1 MYRRVINM
9 ANTKVTIK
17 VVSKASKLFLVGST
31 KNLGAWDAKKAVE
44 LEYCEKCG
52 AFFTDKL
59 LPAGEVVEFKVLT
72 AKSWDNVEKGAWGE
86 EVANHSFVAEKGL
99 EVVVEVNNFAK

>member
-1 MYRRVINM
+1 M

-17 VVSKASKLFLVGST
+17 VVSNASKLFIVGST

-44 LEYCEKCG
+44 LEYCDKCG

-72 AKSWDNVEKGAWGE
+72 AKNWDNVEKGVWGE

>member
-1 MYRRVINM
+1 M

>member
-1 MYRRVINM
+1 M
-9 ANTKVTIK
+9 ANTKVSIK
-17 VVSKASKLFLVGST
+17 VVSCAPKLFIVGST
-31 KNLGAWDAKKAVE
+31 NNLGAWDAKKAVE

-52 AFFTDKL
+52 AFYTDKM

-72 AKSWDNVEKGAWGE
+72 AKDWANVEKGAYGE
-86 EVANHSFVAEKGL
+86 EVANHSFVAAKGL

>member
-1 MYRRVINM
+1 M
-9 ANTKVTIK
+9 AQVTVSIK
-17 VVSKASKLFLVGST
+17 VNSNAKNVYIVGST
-31 KNLGAWDAKKAVE
+31 KNLGEWDAKKAVE
-44 LEYCEKCG
+44 LEYCDKCG

-72 AKSWDNVEKGAWGE
+72 AKDWANVEKGAYGE
-86 EVANHSFVAEKGL
+86 EVANHSFVAAKGL

>member
-1 MYRRVINM
+1 M
-9 ANTKVTIK
+9 ANTKVSIK
-17 VVSKASKLFLVGST
+17 VVSNASKLYIVGST
-31 KNLGAWDAKKAVE
+31 KNLGEWDAKKAVS

-72 AKSWDNVEKGAWGE
+72 AKNWANVEKGAYGE
-86 EVANHSFVAEKGL
+86 EVANHSFVASKGL

>member
-1 MYRRVINM
+1 M

-44 LEYCEKCG
+44 LEYCDKCG